1 MATAITTFLFNI
13 ILMRLA
19 GSDGVAAMTILFYGQ
34 FLFNAFYLGFAIGIA
49 PVVGYQYGAGNRREL
64 RKIYRISFL
73 FTVISSIAMTAA
85 SIILATP
92 IVSVFTK
99 EPETFTLADAGFKIF
114 AVNFL
119 FSGVNL
125 VSSGFFTA
133 LSNGKASAWIS
144 FARTLL
150 FMVGFLLILPQIFGV
165 TGAWVAIPAAELATL
180 FLSMWLHRKYFW
192 KPGEQNYI
200 TE

>member
-1 MATAITTFLFNI
+1 
-13 ILMRLA
+13 
-19 GSDGVAAMTILFYGQ
+19 
-34 FLFNAFYLGFAIGIA
+34 
-49 PVVGYQYGAGNRREL
+49 
-64 RKIYRISFL
+64 
-73 FTVISSIAMTAA
+73 MTAA

-99 EPETFTLADAGFKIF
+99 EPETFALADAGFKIF

-150 FMVGFLLILPQIFGV
+150 FMVGFLLILRQIFGV
-165 TGAWVAIPAAELATL
+165 TGAWVAIPAAELATM
-180 FLSMWLHRKYFW
+180 FLSMWLHQKYFW